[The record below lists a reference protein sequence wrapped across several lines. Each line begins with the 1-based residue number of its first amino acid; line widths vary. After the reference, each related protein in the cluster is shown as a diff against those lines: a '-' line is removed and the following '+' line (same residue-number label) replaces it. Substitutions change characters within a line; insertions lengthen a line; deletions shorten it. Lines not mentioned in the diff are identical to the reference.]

1 MLHAPVFAGLRRCL
15 YGMVPSASKIVLDQT
30 DGCASDAQVYLKVR
44 APLAAKGRNYLKL
57 FARGN
62 KLCRK
67 GSVFVA
73 LLIGNG
79 ISVLGLIKERFLV
92 VAILHVSALCKEV
105 HGGWLAS

>member
-79 ISVLGLIKERFLV
+79 ISVLGLIKERFLA
-92 VAILHVSALCKEV
+92 VAVMHVAAQCKEV